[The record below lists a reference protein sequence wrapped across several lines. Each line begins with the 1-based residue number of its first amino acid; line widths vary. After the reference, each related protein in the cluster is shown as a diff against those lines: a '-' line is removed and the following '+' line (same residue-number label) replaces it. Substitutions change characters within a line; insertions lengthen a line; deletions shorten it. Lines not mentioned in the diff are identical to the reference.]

1 MLSTGKDSVYAAY
14 TMIKQNYSINCF
26 ITIASENLDSYMFH
40 TPTIKLAEL
49 QSKAMNIPLLTH
61 STKGEKEDELKDLKE
76 AIKKAKEE
84 YKIEG
89 IVTGALFSNYQ
100 RERIEKIC
108 DSLSLKMFNPLWHIN
123 QETEMREIVREG
135 FQFIIT
141 KIAAEGLN
149 KNWLNKEITDKDI
162 DKLAMLN
169 QKIGFNVAGEG
180 GEYETLM
187 LDGPLFEKKI
197 NILKS
202 KILEED
208 EITAT
213 LMVEK
218 AELLST

>member
-1 MLSTGKDSVYAAY
+1 
-14 TMIKQNYSINCF
+14 
-26 ITIASENLDSYMFH
+26 
-40 TPTIKLAEL
+40 
-49 QSKAMNIPLLTH
+49 
-61 STKGEKEDELKDLKE
+61 
-76 AIKKAKEE
+76 
-84 YKIEG
+84 
-89 IVTGALFSNYQ
+89 
-100 RERIEKIC
+100 
-108 DSLSLKMFNPLWHIN
+108 
-123 QETEMREIVREG
+123 MREIVREG

-218 AELLST
+218 AELLSKV